1 MHVRPLAAAAA
12 AAVFLTAVFSDAS
25 ATGFPIGV
33 PTPVPQ
39 GFSCRDFDTANILR
53 ELTVA
58 PLPEGPVGHTDG
70 TLGLA
75 TVYYLSTD
83 GWVLDW
89 YQATT
94 GQSIHHVIIQG
105 QNGGYAYSY
114 DPVVDTDRNLHGAT
128 VQPDPLSKPQYETLN
143 SATFCYSLPQANYN
157 GCTLGYWKQSQHFDK
172 WPAGID
178 GNQNQQNYFGPNAYA
193 DTLLNA
199 LNYKG
204 GAGVDGAKRLLLKQ
218 AVAAL
223 LNASSGSVD
232 YRLSRTEVIEYVT
245 FALNSN
251 DRDVILALAS
261 TLDAYNNQGCPLN

>member
-1 MHVRPLAAAAA
+1 MPIHPLAAAAA
-12 AAVFLTAVFSDAS
+12 TLLIAATSGDAFAS
-25 ATGFPIGV
+25 GYPIGT

-70 TLGLA
+70 TLALA
-75 TVYYLSTD
+75 TVHYLSTE

-89 YQATT
+89 YQDSI
-94 GQSIHHVIIQG
+94 GQSIHHVIVEG
-105 QNGGYAYSY
+105 RSGSYAYSY
-114 DPVVDTDRNLHGAT
+114 DPVVDTDRNLHGSV
-128 VQPDPLSKPQYETLN
+128 VQPDPLAKPQYEPLG

-157 GCTLGYWKQSQHFDK
+157 GCTLGYWKQSQHFDR
-172 WPAGID
+172 WPTGID
-178 GNQNQQNYFGPNAYA
+178 GNQNLQNHFGPNAYA

-204 GAGVDGAKRLLLKQ
+204 GSGLDGAKRLLLKQ
-218 AVAAL
+218 AVAGL
-223 LNASSGSVD
+223 LNASSGQVD
-232 YRLSRTEVIEYVT
+232 YRLTRAELIQYVT

>member
-1 MHVRPLAAAAA
+1 MTKHALAVAAATFLLAAISGDAAA
-12 AAVFLTAVFSDAS
+12 
-25 ATGFPIGV
+25 TGYPIGT

-58 PLPEGPVGHTDG
+58 PLPDGPVGHTDG
-70 TLGLA
+70 TLALA
-75 TVYYLSTD
+75 TVYYQSTD

-89 YQATT
+89 YQGSV

-114 DPVVDTDRNLHGAT
+114 DPVVDTDRNLHGAV
-128 VQPDPLSKPQYETLN
+128 VQADPLAKPQYEGLN
-143 SATFCYSLPQANYN
+143 SATFCYSLPQVNYN
-157 GCTLGYWKQSQHFDK
+157 GCTLGYWKQSQHFDS
-172 WPAGID
+172 WPTGID
-178 GNQNQQNYFGPNAYA
+178 GYQNLQTHFGPNAYN

-204 GAGVDGAKRLLLKQ
+204 GAGLDGAKRLLLKQ

-223 LNASSGSVD
+223 LNADSGQVD
-232 YRLSRTEVIEYVT
+232 YRLTRTEVQQYT
-245 FALNSN
+245 SFALNSN